1 MEVMI
6 EMKDNDSNEKH
17 YHKDSEEESHSTEPI
32 KANEKNDTER
42 ADEYKITTGN
52 EDLDELLDN
61 IPDQEKK
68 MIMKTSMSMLNM
80 SASNHLENP
89 IVKKITE
96 EHISS
101 FLDASKQNME
111 LEYKDKKQNNVFV
124 GSIILAVMIFIIVLI
139 ILLKDSPELMEKI
152 ICIFV
157 GLITGVIGGYGFG
170 KNKGD
175 S

>member
-68 MIMKTSMSMLNM
+68 MIMKT
-80 SASNHLENP
+80 
-89 IVKKITE
+89 
-96 EHISS
+96 
-101 FLDASKQNME
+101 
-111 LEYKDKKQNNVFV
+111 
-124 GSIILAVMIFIIVLI
+124 
-139 ILLKDSPELMEKI
+139 
-152 ICIFV
+152 
-157 GLITGVIGGYGFG
+157 
-170 KNKGD
+170 
-175 S
+175 